1 MKATVEQQYSIIGL
15 PKDVREEKM
24 RQFMTILSTIL
35 ISDDEEKIRMNTSHV
50 FSFYKA
56 QDMTVYFS
64 YGFGHNHM
72 WVADSYSGDRVILVE
87 F

>member
-1 MKATVEQQYSIIGL
+1 MKATVEHQYSITGL

-24 RQFMTILSTIL
+24 RQFMTILNTIL
-35 ISDDEEKIRMNTSHV
+35 TSDDEEKIRMNTSHV

-72 WVADSYSGDRVILVE
+72 FVADSFTDQRVILVQ